1 MVELRLVSNLHEV
14 FSNKEAV
21 ESDLN
26 SAAEDLAKNIKR
38 LQEINKNNR
47 EVKAKLEK
55 YSQRLKQEILDLEKE
70 K

>member
-1 MVELRLVSNLHEV
+1 MSNLHEV